1 MGDNISFESTIR
13 MEANTE
19 RSTYRDSSSIS
30 IQQVSK
36 KYGSFTALDSVS
48 LNIEA
53 GEFVTLLGPSGS
65 GKTTLLNIIAGFIPL
80 DSGSVFFGNRDV
92 SKLPP
97 HRRDLGMV
105 FQNYALFPHMSVARN
120 VEFPLRAR
128 RFNAAERRE
137 RVELALNSVRLK
149 GLGDRRIDEL
159 SGGQRQRVALARAV
173 VFDPKIILM
182 DEPLSA
188 LDKQLRED
196 MQIELRQ
203 LHEKLGSTTV
213 YVTHDQRE
221 ALTLSDRIAVMKDGR
236 LVQVGTPRELYEQ
249 PNSKFV
255 AEFIGETSLLP
266 VERSGKNEVS
276 MKGTALRTVGLV
288 PASGPLLLVARA
300 EKLRIVD
307 GQTPATNSFRAT
319 VQRTV
324 YQGDSV
330 LVVAQIEGESSNIL
344 IRCSVRQG
352 EAVNIP
358 SRGHAIRLFL
368 DPKDT
373 VIVSA
378 G

>member
-1 MGDNISFESTIR
+1 MSDNVSFDSTIGVD
-13 MEANTE
+13 ADPGG
-19 RSTYRDSSSIS
+19 STYRSSSSIS
-30 IQQVSK
+30 IQTVSK

-48 LNIEA
+48 LDIAA

-65 GKTTLLNIIAGFIPL
+65 GKTTLLNIIAGFIRL
-80 DSGSVFFGNRDV
+80 DSGRVFFGNRDV

-128 RFNAAERRE
+128 SFNAAERAE
-137 RVELALNSVRLK
+137 RVQLALTSVRLK

-236 LVQVGTPRELYEQ
+236 LVQVGTPHELYEQ

-266 VERSGKNEVS
+266 VVRSGDNEVS
-276 MKGTALRTVGLV
+276 MKGTVLRTTGLV
-288 PASGPLLLVARA
+288 PGFGSLLLVARA
-300 EKLRIVD
+300 EKLRIVE
-307 GQTPATNSFRAT
+307 GQAPASNCFRAT
-319 VQRTV
+319 VERTV

-330 LVVAQIEGESSNIL
+330 LVVARIDGEPGNIL

-358 SRGHAIRLFL
+358 SSGHSIQVFL

-373 VIVSA
+373 VIVSTE
-378 G
+378 